1 MGDLGEDVHVQDRCG
16 AGGLLMVIARPPA
29 LLLSLATLL
38 LAAGCSSGNSQPSSD
53 PTTSAP
59 SPSTSTSPAS
69 SPTATTSTNAH
80 GGKPSKL
87 LVVVMENHSAAS
99 ATDGMPTLAA
109 AAARY
114 GSATQSF
121 GLTHP
126 SLPNYLAIAGGS
138 TFGVHDDNL
147 PKVHPL
153 SGSSVFG
160 QVLAA
165 GKVAKTYA
173 EGMASNCQL
182 TSGGQYAVKHNP
194 WPYFTSPAERAG
206 CLRYDVPAG
215 TPASGNLHDDMA
227 AGTLPTFGLLIP
239 DLCNDAHDCSL
250 STADN
255 WLRGWLRPLMASQD
269 FRSGRL
275 AIVVTFDEDHRDANN
290 NILTAV
296 LDQRLHG
303 SKVTARLDHTALSRS
318 ISRLV
323 GASPLRDAATAPDF
337 LGAFG
342 LASSG

>member
-1 MGDLGEDVHVQDRCG
+1 MGDLGENVHEPERCG
-16 AGGLLMVIARPPA
+16 AGGLLMVIAKPPA
-29 LLLSLATLL
+29 LMLCLATLL

-53 PTTSAP
+53 PTTSTP
-59 SPSTSTSPAS
+59 SPRTSTSPAS
-69 SPTATTSTNAH
+69 SPTANTSTNAH

-173 EGMASNCQL
+173 EGMARNCQL

-194 WPYFTSPAERAG
+194 WP
-206 CLRYDVPAG
+206 
-215 TPASGNLHDDMA
+215 
-227 AGTLPTFGLLIP
+227 
-239 DLCNDAHDCSL
+239 
-250 STADN
+250 
-255 WLRGWLRPLMASQD
+255 
-269 FRSGRL
+269 
-275 AIVVTFDEDHRDANN
+275 
-290 NILTAV
+290 
-296 LDQRLHG
+296 
-303 SKVTARLDHTALSRS
+303 
-318 ISRLV
+318 
-323 GASPLRDAATAPDF
+323 
-337 LGAFG
+337 
-342 LASSG
+342 